1 MKSVWLIVIDN
12 HNSDP
17 EYFVCS
23 TEDAVKQKFVK
34 IILDRYINYKN
45 EDFEKI
51 KKEMFKA
58 VDDVKDSFYESEYG
72 DTLVILKQPL
82 IEQ

>member
-1 MKSVWLIVIDN
+1 MQLTTQSRFSLVQLREKEI
-12 HNSDP
+12 
-17 EYFVCS
+17 
-23 TEDAVKQKFVK
+23 EDAAKQKFVK

-45 EDFEKI
+45 EDFEEI

-58 VDDVKDSFYESEYG
+58 VDAVKDNFYESEYG

>member
-17 EYFVCS
+17 EYVVCS
-23 TEDAVKQKFVK
+23 TEDTAKQKFVK

-45 EDFEKI
+45 EDFEII
-51 KKEMFKA
+51 KKEIFKA
-58 VDDVKDSFYESEYG
+58 VDAAKDNFYESEHG

>member
-17 EYFVCS
+17 EYVVCS
-23 TEDAVKQKFVK
+23 TEDTAKQKFVK

-51 KKEMFKA
+51 KEEMFEA
-58 VDDVKDSFYESEYG
+58 VDAVKDNFYESEYG
-72 DTLVILKQPL
+72 DTLVILKKPL
-82 IEQ
+82 IE

>member
-12 HNSDP
+12 HDSDP
-17 EYFVCS
+17 GYVVCS
-23 TEDAVKQKFVK
+23 TEDTAKQRFVK

-45 EDFEKI
+45 EDFEII
-51 KKEMFKA
+51 KKEIFKA
-58 VDDVKDSFYESEYG
+58 VDAAKDNFYESEHG